1 MNAAVAKA
9 ISEIRATFPNTPTEI
24 QDDGQGGESIFLEDI
39 PIGELF
45 TSSSTWIG
53 FRITFQYPYADVY
66 PHFVRGDLLRR
77 AGAPLGTGITGGH
90 NFLGRPSLQLSRR
103 SNRLNPQTDTALLK
117 LLKVTQWLKTT
128 P

>member
-9 ISEIRATFPNTPTEI
+9 ISEIQAAFPETPTEI
-24 QDDGQGGESIFLEDI
+24 QEDGQGGASVILGDI

-45 TSSSTWIG
+45 TPSSTWIG
-53 FRITFQYPYADVY
+53 FRITFQYPYSDVY
-66 PHFVRGDLLRR
+66 PHFVRGDLLRK
-77 AGAPLGTGITGGH
+77 AGAPLGAGITSGH

-103 SNRLNPQTDTALLK
+103 SNHLNPQTDTALLK
-117 LLKVTQWLKTT
+117 LLKVIQWLRTS

>member
-9 ISEIRATFPNTPTEI
+9 ISEIRAAFPDTPTEI
-24 QDDGQGGESIFLEDI
+24 QDDGQGGASIILEDV

-45 TSSSTWIG
+45 TSPSTWIG

-77 AGAPLGTGITGGH
+77 AGAPLGTSITGGH
-90 NFLGRPSLQLSRR
+90 SFLGRPSLQLSRR

-117 LLKVTQWLKTT
+117 LLKVTQWLKTS